1 MAIAVISTANEN
13 LQVVELFPFAD
24 NFIEVDRNFSL
35 EKMSSFRDLLE
46 VIPENISYLIFNNN
60 STQKIH
66 QVLDFFADNDS
77 LIYQYKMLPK
87 KDWDLSRS
95 SWATN
100 AFNDDN
106 AERIFHARDIIY
118 RKYGVN
124 FRFFIEN
131 NSCFVCSVASIKR
144 AVQLCEKNKL
154 DIEKVHGSLVAYLD
168 FLNKK

>member
-1 MAIAVISTANEN
+1 M
-13 LQVVELFPFAD
+13 
-24 NFIEVDRNFSL
+24 
-35 EKMSSFRDLLE
+35 
-46 VIPENISYLIFNNN
+46 
-60 STQKIH
+60 
-66 QVLDFFADNDS
+66 DFFADNDS